1 MTGQISELKNVIIKF
16 AGDSGDGMQ
25 LTGTQ
30 FAETS
35 ALYGNDIVTFPD
47 FPAEIRAPIGTV
59 PGVSGYQLQFSSSH
73 ILTVGDAYDVL
84 VVLNAAALK
93 TNIKNLKKNGILIV
107 NTDGFDD
114 KNLRLAKLEQ
124 NPLDDETL
132 NAFQLIKLN
141 ITDLTKKALAE
152 FKLGNKETE
161 RCKNMYVLGIVLWLF
176 NRNIEHTKEFIEKK
190 FKNKPEISTANLSAL
205 QSGYHFAETTEL
217 INSRYEVK
225 PAKMKAGEYR
235 SINGN
240 QALALGLLAA
250 SINTDLPLFLGT
262 YPITPASDILHEL
275 SKHKSY
281 GVVTFQAEDE
291 IAGVCSAIGAS
302 YGGSIGVTTSSG
314 PGIALKMEAIGL
326 ATMLELPLVICNI
339 QRGGPSTGLP
349 TKTEQADLLQALYGR
364 NGECPLVVMAAHSPS
379 DCYEMAYMAVKIAI
393 EHTVPVMLLS
403 DGYIANGAEPWMI
416 KHADE
421 LPEIKQN
428 YISQINSQYLPYQ
441 RNENLS
447 RNISIPGSR
456 GLENRIGGLEKENIT
471 GNISYDPANHE
482 LMVKLRAEKVQK
494 VAEVLPE
501 IEYIQGGINSDIL
514 IIGWGSTFG
523 TIHTA
528 TEELNNEGYSIAQ
541 LHLNYINPLPKNL
554 EDKIRGFKHVIVP
567 ELNNGQLIKILR
579 EKYLI
584 DMKGVNKIQGQ
595 PFHVNEL
602 KEHIKQMIQ

>member
-1 MTGQISELKNVIIKF
+1 MTSQISELKNVIIKF

-73 ILTVGDAYDVL
+73 ILTVGDSYDVL

-114 KNLRLAKLEQ
+114 KNLRLAKLDY
-124 NPLDDETL
+124 NPLEDEGL
-132 NAFQLIKLN
+132 NAYQLIKLN
-141 ITDLTKKALAE
+141 ITELTKNALSE

-176 NRNIEHTKEFIEKK
+176 NREIIHTKEFIEKK
-190 FKNKPEISTANLSAL
+190 FKNNPELSSANLSAL

-225 PAKMKAGEYR
+225 PAKMNAGEYR

-240 QALALGLLAA
+240 QALAMGLLAA
-250 SINTDLPLFLGT
+250 SVNTDLPLFLGT

-281 GVVTFQAEDE
+281 GVITFQAEDE

-364 NGECPLVVMAAHSPS
+364 NGECPLVVIAAHSPS
-379 DCYEMAYMAVKIAI
+379 DCYEMAYMAVKIAM
-393 EHTVPVMLLS
+393 EYTVPVMLLS
-403 DGYIANGAEPWMI
+403 DGYIANGAEPWLI
-416 KHADE
+416 KQIDE
-421 LPEIKQN
+421 LPEIKSN
-428 YISQINSQYLPYQ
+428 YIHQIDSNYFPYQ

-447 RNISIPGSR
+447 RKISIPGSV
-456 GLENRIGGLEKENIT
+456 GLEHRIGGLEKENIT

-494 VAEVLPE
+494 VADLIPE
-501 IEYIQGGINSDIL
+501 IEYIQGSNDSKVL
-514 IIGWGSTFG
+514 IIGWGSTYG
-523 TIHTA
+523 TIFTA
-528 TEELNNEGYSIAQ
+528 IDELNMEGYSIAQ
-541 LHLNYINPLPKNL
+541 LHLNYIHPLPKNL
-554 EDKIRGFKHVIVP
+554 DVKIRGFKQVIIP

-584 DMKGVNKIQGQ
+584 DIKGINKIQGQ
-595 PFHVNEL
+595 PFQVNEL
-602 KEHIKQMIQ
+602 KEHIKQMIK